1 MINVNGFGYMVKPEL
16 INLKINA
23 NNEDEVFEQVAA
35 KLKAFDYV
43 NEGYLEA
50 VKAREIQFPTGL
62 QAPKITLAVPHVDSE
77 YIKKPFVFI
86 GKTEKPI
93 DIKQMAINDDMQTDN
108 FCFLGIKDGK
118 GQAGLLKNII
128 YALRDDEF
136 IDSVSNA
143 NDNIK
148 IFNTYVKFLNKNN

>member
-1 MINVNGFGYMVKPEL
+1 MINANGFGYMVKPEL
-16 INLKINA
+16 IDLKIDA
-23 NNEDEVFEQVAA
+23 DNESEVFDQVAA
-35 KLKAFDYV
+35 KLKENDYI

-50 VKAREIQFPTGL
+50 IKAREVKFPTGL
-62 QAPKITLAVPHVDSE
+62 NAPKITLAVPHVDSE

-86 GKTEKPI
+86 GKTVKPI

-136 IDSVSNA
+136 IDSVTNA
-143 NDNIK
+143 NDNTK
-148 IFNTYVKFLNKNN
+148 IFNTYVKFLNKDN

>member
-1 MINVNGFGYMVKPEL
+1 MINTDGFGYMVKSEL
-16 INLKINA
+16 IDLNIDA
-23 NNEDEVFEQVAA
+23 ANEDDVFNYVAEQ
-35 KLKAFDYV
+35 LKSNDYV
-43 NEGYLEA
+43 NDGYLEA
-50 VKAREIQFPTGL
+50 IKTREEKFPTGL
-62 QAPKITLAVPHVDSE
+62 LAPKITLAVPHVDAE

-86 GKTEKPI
+86 GKTTEPI
-93 DIKQMAINDDMQTDN
+93 DIKQMAINKDMQTDN

-136 IDSVSNA
+136 IDSISNA